1 MNWVIFECLLQCY
14 FLLLQTQFS
23 IVTHN
28 ETFCYI
34 NYQTMYEVIERAV
47 QKHMK
52 ILRKEKRKQNKRV
65 NQTKKINRAS
75 MIL

>member
-1 MNWVIFECLLQCY
+1 
-14 FLLLQTQFS
+14 
-23 IVTHN
+23 
-28 ETFCYI
+28 
-34 NYQTMYEVIERAV
+34 MYEVIERAV